1 MLLYVHRNEVAYSG
15 RERLVITNSNSTL
28 FVLVLAIVTKHV
40 ALCPQKQGGIFRT
53 GASGYY

>member
-1 MLLYVHRNEVAYSG
+1 MLLYVHRNKVAYSG
-15 RERLVITNSNSTL
+15 LEHLVITNSTL

-40 ALCPQKQGGIFRT
+40 ALCPQKQGGLFGT